1 MGKEGEVEGEVE
13 RVLRMCVEVE
23 DVRKGLESIRK
34 EKEQLK
40 EGRMLIERAWL
51 HFKKTHNEEVTDL
64 LNTASRIVEK
74 KIELLERSEK
84 VFEEELRRL
93 EG

>member
-51 HFKKTHNEEVTDL
+51 HFKKTYNEEVTDL
-64 LNTASRIVEK
+64 LNIASRVVEK